1 MGLDKKAIE
10 TLSVNAVR
18 NSVVT
23 SEFLDQYIPDNDK
36 EPSWD
41 GFVYIYGNKSKKK
54 SNLRGRMA
62 VQVKGKECSDLS
74 NKSITFQMSVTD
86 LKNYL
91 YDGGCILF
99 VVYISNSGIATKIY
113 YAELTPLKL
122 RHLLEHSKSQ
132 RTKSVHLKE
141 FPSDNNKKATI
152 FLNCLQ
158 NCQKQASFKE
168 GKLLS
173 LEELKKQ
180 GVLENI
186 VIPFASVGN
195 DDPQMALINNEVYI
209 YAQIKGSSIP
219 HPIDAIPEDIH
230 TQQIIDAPITIDGKL
245 FYTEYSVVKS
255 ADGITLH
262 YGESLT
268 IKFSDDN
275 HLCKFNYKNSNKI
288 RVLAK
293 DLDFMLT
300 YLDKG
305 YFEVNNIRFP
315 FSFNGMN
322 IKNYEIKRERENLI
336 FAKKVVQVLDLLG
349 CTDDININDL
359 SDEESRNLNRL
370 VTAFLDK
377 KPIRGLKADLPY
389 ISCITIGKL
398 KFAVYLK
405 RCQESGTYEIYD
417 FFKTD
422 LSVVLMNK
430 KKRKKFPVSQFS
442 ILSENDFLTLSN
454 IDFDVL
460 LPSFQ
465 KNEHNSVTI
474 NRANWFLLDLLNAY
488 DKANGSRKDKL
499 LKTCK
504 DFSNW
509 LSKFPKEYLDYQVRT
524 LNRLQ
529 TIKRYRDFTIDE
541 ISTLY
546 TLVEGK
552 DTREECRVG
561 AYLLL
566 DQQQAAKI
574 HFDKLSEEEQNN
586 FKTYPIYHFWKMEV
600 TNNGQP
606 ENG

>member
-10 TLSVNAVR
+10 TISVNAVR

-62 VQVKGKECSDLS
+62 VQVKGKECNDLS
-74 NKSITFQMSVTD
+74 NKSITFQMSVSD

-99 VVYISNSGIATKIY
+99 VVYIGNSGITTKIY
-113 YAELTPLKL
+113 YAELTPIKL

-132 RTKSVHLKE
+132 RTKSVQLKE

-186 VIPFASVGN
+186 VIPFAGVGN

-209 YAQIKGSSIP
+209 YAKIKGSSIP
-219 HPIDAIPEDIH
+219 HPIDVIPEDIH
-230 TQQIIDAPITIDGKL
+230 TQQIIDSPITIDGKL
-245 FYTEYSVVKS
+245 FYTGYSVVKS

-275 HLCKFNYKNSNKI
+275 QSCKLNYKNSDKI

-305 YFEVNNIRFP
+305 YFEVNNVRFP

-322 IKNYEIKRERENLI
+322 IKNFEIKRESENLI

-349 CTDDININDL
+349 CSDDINTNDL
-359 SDEESRNLNRL
+359 NDEDWKNLKRL

-377 KPIRGLKADLPY
+377 KPIRGLKIDLPY

-405 RCQESGTYEIYD
+405 RCQEKGTYEIYD

-422 LSVVLMNK
+422 LSVVLMD
-430 KKRKKFPVSQFS
+430 KKRRKMFPVSQYS
-442 ILSENDFLTLSN
+442 ILTEDDFLSLSN
-454 IDFDVL
+454 MNFDVL
-460 LPSFQ
+460 LPSFK
-465 KNEHNSVTI
+465 KNEHNYVTV
-474 NRANWFLLDLLNAY
+474 NRANMFLLDLLNAY
-488 DKANGSRKDKL
+488 DKANGEKKDKL
-499 LKTCK
+499 LKVCK
-504 DFSNW
+504 DFSSW
-509 LSKFPKEYLDYQVRT
+509 LSKFPNEELDYQVKT

-529 TIKRYRDFTIDE
+529 TIKRYRDFSIDE

-546 TLVEGK
+546 AMVEDK
-552 DTREECRVG
+552 DTREESRVG

-566 DQQQAAKI
+566 GQQQAAKI
-574 HFDKLSEEEQNN
+574 HFDRLSRKAQNEM
-586 FKTYPIYHFWKMEV
+586 KKYPIYHFWKPEEN
-600 TNNGQP
+600 NNGQT
-606 ENG
+606 